1 MPESALLSAALE
13 RIKRPHLP
21 RPCRPQV
28 AKPVPTNFQRKH
40 TGMGGTLVK
49 PVRAAPLDFGGG
61 PVGGYVKSKEAFMV
75 RPNPPNTEFRRFYE
89 RGDLPI
95 QVEHGGTA
103 NKIAWKVR
111 ARLVS
116 DPSPSAHAPP
126 TFLPRPCD
134 DVLCLPPSNRWRSA
148 SWTST
153 TTCPCFSTA
162 YASSRRRTRSSP
174 SRASMTCS
182 RPGGTRSA
190 PLSLNACGRPARP
203 RDLPAEDVCD
213 RTPTATPREGYRP
226 AIAQK

>member
-111 ARLVS
+111 ARAWPNAASLRS
-116 DPSPSAHAPP
+116 QPQRSCPP
-126 TFLPRPCD
+126 HILT
-134 DVLCLPPSNRWRSA
+134 PPV
-148 SWTST
+148 
-153 TTCPCFSTA
+153 
-162 YASSRRRTRSSP
+162 RRRSLFTPIQQVEISKLDFHHYLPVFFDGLRELEAP
-174 SRASMTCS
+174 YAFLAEQGIYDMLQAGWNKV
-182 RPGGTRSA
+182 RP
-190 PLSLNACGRPARP
+190 PEP
-203 RDLPAEDVCD
+203 
-213 RTPTATPREGYRP
+213 
-226 AIAQK
+226 